1 MELLGL
7 RLAVICLI
15 LSGCFME
22 KVDENTFTYYKFK
35 IGEQTP
41 IDSFKISVKNDTFS
55 IEEPKGKNFQPFVL
69 FEKNNKL
76 HFKSASCNAEEEIK
90 LQVGVELDN
99 KCEAIIPFIG
109 ERITVLD
116 KKFFYVENEKYEVFK
131 ISNIVGIS
139 FLNSS
144 TIFWLKGKGIVLITL
159 QEGEY
164 YELRECD
171 RLIIGLIT
179 ADKRF
184 SELWPMPPVPPAPT
198 FEENKHQ

>member
-7 RLAVICLI
+7 RLAIICLI
-15 LSGCFME
+15 LSGCFKE

-35 IGEQTP
+35 IGEQNP
-41 IDSFKISVKNDTFS
+41 IDSIKIIEKNDEFS
-55 IEEPKGKNFQPFVL
+55 IEVPKEKKFQPFVL
-69 FEKNNKL
+69 YEKNNKL
-76 HFKSASCNAEEEIK
+76 HFKSTSCNAEEEIK

-99 KCEAIIPFIG
+99 RCEAIVPFIG

-116 KKFFYVENEKYEVFK
+116 MKFFYVENEKYEVYK
-131 ISNIVGIS
+131 ISNIVGTS

-144 TIFWLKGKGIVLITL
+144 TIFWLKEKGIVLITL

-171 RLIIGLIT
+171 RLVIDLIT
-179 ADKRF
+179 ADKSF
-184 SELWPMPPVPPAPT
+184 SELWPMAPAPPAPT
-198 FEENKHQ
+198 FEEKNHP